1 MQQIT
6 ELLIIDIIDEWLEQ
20 IKMNAE
26 NERMFQENIVILNE
40 NFFRYLENSL
50 RDMPSADYVSFGT

>member
-6 ELLIIDIIDEWLEQ
+6 ELLIIDEWPEQ

-26 NERMFQENIVILNE
+26 NERMFHENIVILNE
-40 NFFRYLENSL
+40 NFFRHLENSL
-50 RDMPSADYVSFGT
+50 RDMPAADYVGFGT

>member
-6 ELLIIDIIDEWLEQ
+6 ELLIIDEWLEQ

-50 RDMPSADYVSFGT
+50 RDMPAADYVSFGT